1 MGSRP
6 NQSMCK
12 KEKEKEKEKNTNN
25 GSVSWIGYFFLLT
38 FWTISIYSVLSLL
51 STNLKVGLYEL
62 WLSHTSIA
70 IFMVIK
76 WNKIC
81 GYFSKLLL
89 PILFWMNLVSCDCVF
104 KLNNSQES
112 ETSKTNDAWCISTL
126 RRLKEAS
133 PLGLKVSLKSVSPW
147 HSELGLFS
155 LVPSS
160 SPFKK
165 LLHYDLTTILAQI
178 REGRFQ
184 TLDQCL
190 IREYQMSLQG
200 ISNQVSRDFC
210 EVYILLIIFWI
221 KQILMI
227 LVT

>member
-6 NQSMCK
+6 TQSMCK
-12 KEKEKEKEKNTNN
+12 KEKEKEKNTNN

-89 PILFWMNLVSCDCVF
+89 PILFWMNLVSWDCVF
-104 KLNNSQES
+104 KLNNS
-112 ETSKTNDAWCISTL
+112 L
-126 RRLKEAS
+126 RRVRQVKQMMQRD
-133 PLGLKVSLKSVSPW
+133 LGRQQNDFW
-147 HSELGLFS
+147 E
-155 LVPSS
+155 
-160 SPFKK
+160 
-165 LLHYDLTTILAQI
+165 TI
-178 REGRFQ
+178 F
-184 TLDQCL
+184 
-190 IREYQMSLQG
+190 
-200 ISNQVSRDFC
+200 
-210 EVYILLIIFWI
+210 IFW
-221 KQILMI
+221 
-227 LVT
+227 

>member
-12 KEKEKEKEKNTNN
+12 KEKETEKNTNN

-38 FWTISIYSVLSLL
+38 VWTISIYSVLSLL

-89 PILFWMNLVSCDCVF
+89 PILFWMNLVSWDCVF
-104 KLNNSQES
+104 KLNNS
-112 ETSKTNDAWCISTL
+112 L
-126 RRLKEAS
+126 RRVRQVKQMMQRD
-133 PLGLKVSLKSVSPW
+133 LGRQQNDFW
-147 HSELGLFS
+147 E
-155 LVPSS
+155 
-160 SPFKK
+160 
-165 LLHYDLTTILAQI
+165 TI
-178 REGRFQ
+178 F
-184 TLDQCL
+184 
-190 IREYQMSLQG
+190 
-200 ISNQVSRDFC
+200 
-210 EVYILLIIFWI
+210 IFW
-221 KQILMI
+221 
-227 LVT
+227 